1 LEQRTL
7 GLEKEKASVD
17 YTIKPLAEMLQC
29 DGVFVN
35 YDDTNRKKVQ
45 SHFRLPD
52 IYVGYSKDFT
62 ERLLTRNKKVTDW
75 YLIKK

>member
-17 YTIKPLAEMLQC
+17 INIKPLAEMLQC
-29 DGVFVN
+29 DGVFIN
-35 YDDTNRKKVQ
+35 YDDTNRRKVQ

-52 IYVGYSKDFT
+52 IYVGYSKDFNRATADT
-62 ERLLTRNKKVTDW
+62 E
-75 YLIKK
+75 